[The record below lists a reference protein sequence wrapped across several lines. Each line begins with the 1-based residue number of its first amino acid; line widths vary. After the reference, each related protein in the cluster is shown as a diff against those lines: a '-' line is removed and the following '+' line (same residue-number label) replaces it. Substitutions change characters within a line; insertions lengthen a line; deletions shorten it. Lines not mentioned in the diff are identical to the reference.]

1 MPAKDYIKSVEHISF
16 CFSLLA
22 TLLPFPRTDFP
33 LALKD
38 ANGALLVQEE
48 NCPGES

>member
-1 MPAKDYIKSVEHISF
+1 MSAKDYIKPVGHILF

-22 TLLPFPRTDFP
+22 SSLPFPRTDFP

>member
-1 MPAKDYIKSVEHISF
+1 MSAKNYIKPVGHILF
-16 CFSLLA
+16 CISLLP
-22 TLLPFPRTDFP
+22 TSPTFPRTDFP

-38 ANGALLVQEE
+38 ANGVLLVQEE

>member
-1 MPAKDYIKSVEHISF
+1 MYTD
-16 CFSLLA
+16 
-22 TLLPFPRTDFP
+22 TDFP

-48 NCPGES
+48 NCPGGS